1 MGGMRGQACLP
12 TLATVSS
19 IFTMG
24 AFFGTGEGFLDLV
37 ELLGYVLFE
46 LLSLMYV
53 HCSVQYTVKNS
64 ILAYVNTPHSTI
76 QYISIYAKI
85 VNLST
90 RNKNET
96 QQIYN
101 FNW

>member
-1 MGGMRGQACLP
+1 MKDYLKYVNYPSKIKGFVIFILIFTNSVGGMRGQACLP

-53 HCSVQYTVKNS
+53 HCTV
-64 ILAYVNTPHSTI
+64 YC
-76 QYISIYAKI
+76 
-85 VNLST
+85 
-90 RNKNET
+90 
-96 QQIYN
+96 
-101 FNW
+101 

>member
-1 MGGMRGQACLP
+1 MRGQACLP

-53 HCSVQYTVKNS
+53 HCTV
-64 ILAYVNTPHSTI
+64 YC
-76 QYISIYAKI
+76 
-85 VNLST
+85 
-90 RNKNET
+90 
-96 QQIYN
+96 
-101 FNW
+101 